1 MDDLLLNS
9 RITKDEVD
17 MLKDDLSTFNG
28 SSMGINNN
36 DTEMS
41 SQPLPPIPIT
51 IKSAEKKRHE
61 KREFPIFTL
70 IKNHLEIF
78 IKICSH
84 LEPLELASLRL
95 TCKDFN
101 DLLKSPID
109 SITQQ
114 IWKQSRV
121 KFCEFYQLPP
131 PLGVSEQTYVG
142 MIYSEN
148 GCQVCGDLSKSAT
161 IYWNPLVICC
171 TSCFNKNTISENTI
185 RYEWDFPESII
196 KILIPITLK
205 DLFGDYLRYYWIAS
219 VGQQI
224 DEFINLE
231 PTEEKPWLK
240 SKVIQYHFAI
250 STSLEREYWERCRY
264 IKKYRLTTTE
274 TKKRKSI
281 KGKEVER
288 LHQNNQ
294 NQQVEASIYP
304 TYFGWLAQL
313 DILPIFENEY
323 KNALKAASA
332 YYESDIR
339 IIKQEVDKSNK
350 YGAENFITCVGV
362 DQLDDCISPTDTI
375 LGDSDP
381 EDTAV
386 SPRHTKKARYNPLE
400 ERTNSPQHTPP
411 RIKNVGYSL
420 RARTP
425 TKSPSSSLNGNL

>member
-1 MDDLLLNS
+1 MDNMHFDP
-9 RITKDEVD
+9 RITIDE
-17 MLKDDLSTFNG
+17 S
-28 SSMGINNN
+28 
-36 DTEMS
+36 EE
-41 SQPLPPIPIT
+41 PPIT
-51 IKSAEKKRHE
+51 IKSVEKKE
-61 KREFPIFTL
+61 QKKREFLVLDL
-70 IKNHLEIF
+70 IKNRIEIF
-78 IKICSH
+78 TNICSH
-84 LEPLELASLRL
+84 LEPLNLVSLRL
-95 TCKDFN
+95 TCKEFN

-121 KFCEFYQLPP
+121 TFCKFYQLPP
-131 PLGVSEQTYVG
+131 PLGISEQTYVS

-171 TSCFNKNTISENTI
+171 TSCFNKNTISERTI

-205 DLFGDYLRYYWIAS
+205 DLFGDYLRYYWIPS
-219 VGQQI
+219 VSQQI

-231 PTEEKPWLK
+231 PAEEKPWLK
-240 SKVIQYHFAI
+240 SKSIQYQYAI

-264 IKKYRLTTTE
+264 IKRYRPTTAE

-288 LHQNNQ
+288 LQPQNNQ

-304 TYFGWLAQL
+304 TYFEWLVQL

-332 YYESDIR
+332 YYESQTE
-339 IIKQEVDKSNK
+339 IKQEVDKVNK
-350 YGAENFITCVGV
+350 HEELYSVENSCVVV
-362 DQLDDCISPTDTI
+362 DQLDDCFSPTETI

-381 EDTAV
+381 EDTAP
-386 SPRHTKKARYNPLE
+386 SPRPTKKARYNPLE
-400 ERTNSPQHTPP
+400 ERTNSPQHTPQ
-411 RIKNVGYSL
+411 RIKNLGYSL

-425 TKSPSSSLNGNL
+425 TKSSSSSLNGL